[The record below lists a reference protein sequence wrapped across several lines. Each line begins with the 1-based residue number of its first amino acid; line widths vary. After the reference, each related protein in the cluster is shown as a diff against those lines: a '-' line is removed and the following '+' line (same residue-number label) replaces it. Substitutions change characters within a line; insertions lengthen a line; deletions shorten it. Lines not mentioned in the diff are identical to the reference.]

1 MQQWWSYR
9 NHRSGVNFTATHKEA
24 PMALADQQ
32 VVIDVARQ
40 RYEVALDRLDAS
52 ESTTE
57 IGDALL
63 AVTEALTQLLR
74 AMEGGPRDLKPTT
87 D

>member
-1 MQQWWSYR
+1 
-9 NHRSGVNFTATHKEA
+9 
-24 PMALADQQ
+24 MAVADPDQP

-40 RYEVALDRLDAS
+40 RYNVALDRLDAS
-52 ESTTE
+52 ESPTE

-63 AVTEALTQLLR
+63 AVTEALTELLR
-74 AMEGGPRDLKPTT
+74 AMESGPGTQATT